1 MNKHEEVLVTQNI
14 WLLDDVRPVDDAAER
29 QIRRELPI
37 DVDAALRGAR
47 KSPALAIR
55 LHDIIIHDT
64 KKWFGGAD
72 IRLDTFIVH
81 GQGKREKPESF
92 YMPGTFR
99 FGGVKNGDHL
109 PIDDTGLLVFY
120 GKPLH
125 FLDIFIMVSRDR
137 KDTDDLALLLAR
149 QLQLD
154 EFKTALSTLLSLA
167 VAAPQAAVVTAAVGA
182 AAILGNIAYQAL
194 QKATGNTIG
203 LYRASWLQYRDS
215 FGIGWHPETAVYR
228 VKDLSFRYE
237 ILLDERA
244 SAGN

>member
-55 LHDIIIHDT
+55 LHDIIIHDN

-109 PIDDTGLLVFY
+109 PIHGFACILW
-120 GKPLH
+120 
-125 FLDIFIMVSRDR
+125 
-137 KDTDDLALLLAR
+137 
-149 QLQLD
+149 
-154 EFKTALSTLLSLA
+154 
-167 VAAPQAAVVTAAVGA
+167 QAAS
-182 AAILGNIAYQAL
+182 LSRYL
-194 QKATGNTIG
+194 HHG
-203 LYRASWLQYRDS
+203 LTRSEGHR
-215 FGIGWHPETAVYR
+215 
-228 VKDLSFRYE
+228 
-237 ILLDERA
+237 
-244 SAGN
+244 